1 MEEETT
7 MTSAEVKRSLHALS
21 GESAT
26 RGEDRQKQS
35 KPNKEVGSP
44 TALTV
49 EAVIQPRQAQ

>member
-1 MEEETT
+1 